1 MEKKENLLKS
11 KLEIIC
17 PNCDKENTIKLSSE
31 IKCKKCE
38 EDLTKSKYSKF
49 KKPIIGAMTAI
60 MIGTPA
66 AYQIGKHMHSED
78 RYPVAT
84 EYSIVYNCIHKDRRP
99 LLKAY
104 IKPKK
109 AICVCALSNTMKS
122 IDYDDYIND
131 EEKFMDIF
139 EQKAAECQ

>member
-1 MEKKENLLKS
+1 MKPKHPR
-11 KLEIIC
+11 LEVIC
-17 PNCDKENTIKLSSE
+17 PNCDEENTIKLSSE

-84 EYSIVYNCIHKDRRP
+84 EYSIVNSCVSQYSKP
-99 LLKAY
+99 LRKIY
-104 IKPKK
+104 INHKK
-109 AICVCALSNTMKS
+109 AICVCALSKTMKK
-122 IDYDDYIND
+122 IDYDEYKKDQ
-131 EEKFMDIF
+131 EKFIDMF
-139 EQKAAECQ
+139 ERKAIQCP

>member
-1 MEKKENLLKS
+1 MES
-11 KLEIIC
+11 KLKIIC
-17 PNCDKENTIKLSSE
+17 PNCDEENTIKLSSE

-38 EDLTKSKYSKF
+38 EDLTKLKYSKF

-78 RYPVAT
+78 RYPVAV
-84 EYSIVYNCIHKDRRP
+84 EYSIVYRCIYNDGRP

-104 IKPKK
+104 IKQKK
-109 AICVCALSNTMKS
+109 AICVCALSNTMTS